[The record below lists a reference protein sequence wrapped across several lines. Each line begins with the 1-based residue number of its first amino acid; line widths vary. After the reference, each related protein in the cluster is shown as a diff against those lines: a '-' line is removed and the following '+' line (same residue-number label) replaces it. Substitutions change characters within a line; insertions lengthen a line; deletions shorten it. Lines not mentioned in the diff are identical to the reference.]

1 MTSSGKCTYFI
12 SDLHLGA
19 GYIKDQRGAE
29 MRVVRFLDS
38 IRDKADELYMLGDVL
53 DYWFEYRTVVPRG
66 YVRFFG
72 ALASL
77 ADAGVKIYWFIGNHD
92 IWLFDYLRDEIGVT
106 VIDGVQIKDIRG
118 KKFFLNH
125 GDGVGRIK
133 PGFRFIRSI
142 FRNRLLQK
150 LYSGIHP
157 RWTIPLAH
165 LWSTHN
171 RHFMDY
177 EPQFKG
183 MDAEPLALFAKEY
196 YRNVDS
202 SINYFVF
209 GHVHVVVDEPLS
221 PTCRFVIL
229 GDWIRNFTY
238 AVFDGYTL
246 KIEKFMD

>member
-1 MTSSGKCTYFI
+1 MTRNPKYVYFI

-19 GYIKDQRGAE
+19 GYLADKREAE
-29 MRVVRFLDS
+29 MRVVRFLES
-38 IRDKADELYMLGDVL
+38 IRDTADEIYMLGDVL

-77 ADAGVKIYWFIGNHD
+77 ADAGVKIHWFIGNHD
-92 IWLFDYLRDEIGVT
+92 IWLFDYLRDEIGIT
-106 VIDGVQIKDIRG
+106 VIDGVQIKEIRG

-125 GDGVGRIK
+125 GDGVGHIK
-133 PGFRFIRSI
+133 PGFRFIRSL

-157 RWTIPLAH
+157 RWTIPFAH
-165 LWSTHN
+165 MWSTHN

-177 EPQFKG
+177 VPVFRG
-183 MDAEPLALFAKEY
+183 MEAEPLALFASDY
-196 YRNVDS
+196 YHNVDS

-209 GHVHVVVDEPLS
+209 GHVHVVVNEPIS
-221 PTCRFVIL
+221 PSCRFVIL

-238 AVFDGYTL
+238 GVFDGNNFEL
-246 KIEKFMD
+246 RRFDD